1 MKKLLSLVL
10 VAATALSLTGCGGG
24 SSSSSSSSGGDLS
37 GEISLNGST
46 SMEKFVTAL
55 GEGFQ
60 EKYPNV
66 TVEPQFTGSSAGVQA
81 LIKGSCDIAD
91 SSRSLTADEKKKGLV
106 ENIVAIDGIAIALNK
121 KNKVSN
127 VTNKQ
132 LADIY
137 TGKITNWKQLGGAD
151 EKIVVIGREAASG
164 TRAAFEELLKV
175 ENKCKYAQ
183 ELDNTGAVVAKCA
196 ATSGAIGYVS
206 LDEVDSSIKTA
217 KLNNVEAKESTIKDG
232 TYKLQ
237 RPFVMA
243 TKGAVSKQNKKV
255 QALFK
260 YINSAE
266 GQKIVKKAG
275 LISAKK

>member
-1 MKKLLSLVL
+1 
-10 VAATALSLTGCGGG
+10 
-24 SSSSSSSSGGDLS
+24 
-37 GEISLNGST
+37 
-46 SMEKFVTAL
+46 MEKFVTAL